1 MNAARAALAVAV
13 LLIGIWANTNSETL
27 DDWLGEP
34 APVNSEGSELVGLQL
49 EEEWLILRVEFPD
62 RQFSQ
67 QKVESMFESDGPASN
82 YINQISGSEST
93 LHATLSDRI
102 WSSPHPE
109 SHWGYDSDDE
119 RDVSVNGLI
128 EAACSDLLNGK
139 DLSKWDFDGNG
150 VVDRL
155 LVLHSGRAQESGA
168 GTDSLWSHMSWLSEP
183 LQIGDWSI
191 GHYTIASLDSGIGT
205 VIHEMLHQ
213 MGAYDLYDVHSDLP
227 SSNWNGLGDW
237 DIMASGNWN
246 GNGQTPALPGGASLN
261 LIGADRYI
269 EPDMSD
275 NSTYVLGPI
284 ADGGHGLFI
293 PIAPGETIWI
303 TNRGDSGFDSELP
316 GHGILVEHSDENN
329 GNPVENLV
337 NTDPDNAWVKIIEAD
352 GDAALQRGRDSGSA
366 GDVFAPGDSFGAS
379 GMKIRDNRGRLVHWT
394 ATVLESTDGSTTISF
409 DPGPVSSIDPLT
421 PRSPLQLLPTESA
434 FVEVT
439 ASQPCNLEISL
450 STHQSEQTSPQMI
463 EIPVGTYE
471 VQILSH
477 DDSPSDSFTLVG
489 TIGCDGESKT
499 DISLEIDVV
508 GHRLSTDELYS
519 VISWESPTVVRVTP
533 EYEGDGEMSYSVA
546 LEGAVSR
553 IATAQSPAQ
562 LGPGDSIIL
571 DVDPKG
577 LLEPGMLARGVIV
590 LSDVH
595 GSEHRI
601 PLLLEAES
609 PFTGDGWLAWL
620 AEPANGLLVIAILL
634 SITIATGGRRE

>member
-1 MNAARAALAVAV
+1 MNAVRATLAVAI
-13 LLIGIWANTNSETL
+13 LLVGIWAYTNPETI

-34 APVNSEGSELVGLQL
+34 VPVNSEESELVGLQQ
-49 EEEWLILRVEFPD
+49 EEEWLVLRVEFPD

-67 QKVESMFESDGPASN
+67 QKVESMFDSDGSASS

-109 SHWGYDSDDE
+109 SHWGYDSVDE

-139 DLSKWDFDGNG
+139 DLSKWDFDGDG

-168 GTDSLWSHMSWLSEP
+168 GTDSLWSHMSWLTEP

-246 GNGQTPALPGGASLN
+246 GNGQTPALPGGATLN

-275 NSTYVLGPI
+275 NSTYVLESI
-284 ADGGHGLFI
+284 ADGGYGLSI

-366 GDVFAPGDSFGAS
+366 GDVFVSGDSFGAS
-379 GMKIRDNRGRLVHWT
+379 GMKIRDNRGRLVQWT

-439 ASQPCNLEISL
+439 ASQPCNLEILL
-450 STHQSEQTSPQMI
+450 STHQSEQTSPVII

-477 DDSPSDSFTLVG
+477 DESPSDSFTLVG

-508 GHRLSTDELYS
+508 GHRIYTDELYS
-519 VISWESPTVVRVTP
+519 VISWESPSSVRVTP

-546 LEGAVSR
+546 IEGAASR

-609 PFTGDGWLAWL
+609 PFTGDGWLAWF
-620 AEPANGLLVIAILL
+620 AEPSNGLLVIAILL